1 MKKDLDH
8 IIFVGFVDPT
18 STEDGEKTITKIMNV
33 TGVKREN
40 ISFFYKEKYS
50 PQDIIRNSF
59 VPDKSQKF
67 NFRIGNSLCIASSSI
82 GTQRLTIEMLKKVD
96 IDVRTGYQHI
106 DISALNESELKSWLE
121 TGQYTKISEADDSE
135 ESAEDILNDILGDFD
150 GGDEDSLL
158 DGLLGEDDSSSQD
171 AYHGDDTGTPGATLT
186 PEPTPEPESAPE
198 SIPQSETAPQST
210 AETTPE
216 PEPTPHPSTKQ
227 EPTPP
232 PAPQTEP
239 SPQPTPSP
247 TPGTVSTSTPA
258 PTEDET
264 IYDAEIVSDE
274 EASLRT
280 NAGTIRERSSMGT
293 SFDDLLGSLN
303 STGDGSVSSSSRY
316 SADNPPISPK
326 DMGVSVPGLSDD
338 TQGEPRHGNSE
349 DTSRYNDLSNERF
362 DAPEATLRDTEEYR
376 RENNIDSTMGQDDS
390 MDYVNQAMKKRK
402 EAVER
407 QKRQQQQE
415 RAEIDRENRESG
427 SSLANLQN
435 MVGSKKE
442 ADRIDKQDDETAK
455 MYSEGRDRSEN
466 AFRPDGT
473 RKNYREYLSESQQR
487 EQFVDEKIREDFGN
501 VESLIGKGE
510 VHSDGEDNAYV
521 AKGKGR
527 IILSTAGKGG
537 VGKTLVSI
545 GMASALSLA
554 KAAEARDN
562 PGYKPN
568 RVWLIE
574 SDYNSPKLAA
584 TFHTGKRHVG
594 NLAALL
600 DKDATASIGNDEV
613 RQCIEDNA
621 VRDKET
627 GMMVLACPPLSVGLS
642 SPSIPMAILMA
653 IRYASQQGDD
663 VIVDHGNLTVGEYSS
678 LDKILA
684 RKTAHRVV
692 VVGNMACIDQTQTA
706 LDVLCK
712 TTPGSAEKG
721 RNPHSVS
728 VVLNKIRENQY
739 TIAQS
744 KLRPFRV
751 IATIPPIDALR
762 EENSVTGDTYLNN
775 APDDVRKAVYDRCGI
790 MLTRLG
796 YTSLQRYFVAK
807 TSYTGRRT
815 RGKKNVFRRIAEKL
829 AGDKK

>member
-121 TGQYTKISEADDSE
+121 TGRYTKISEADDSE

-198 SIPQSETAPQST
+198 SVPQSETAPQST

-247 TPGTVSTSTPA
+247 TPGTVSTPTPA

-326 DMGVSVPGLSDD
+326 DMGVSVPGLNDSQDKS
-338 TQGEPRHGNSE
+338 RHNESE
-349 DTSRYNDLSNERF
+349 DTSGYNDLSNERF
-362 DAPEATLRDTEEYR
+362 DAPESTLRDTEEYR
-376 RENNIDSTMGQDDS
+376 RENNIESTMGQGDS

>member
-8 IIFVGFVDPT
+8 IIFVGFADPT
-18 STEDGEKTITKIMNV
+18 TTADGEKTITKIMNV

-106 DISALNESELKSWLE
+106 DISALNEPELKSWLE
-121 TGQYTKISEADDSE
+121 TGQYTKISEDDDSG
-135 ESAEDILNDILGDFD
+135 ESTEDILNDILGDIGD
-150 GGDEDSLL
+150 GDEESLL

-171 AYHGDDTGTPGATLT
+171 AYHGDSASVQEAPQPESTPEPKPT
-186 PEPTPEPESAPE
+186 PEPAPQPEPTPAPETTPQPAPAAEPTPEPKP
-198 SIPQSETAPQST
+198 
-210 AETTPE
+210 TPA
-216 PEPTPHPSTKQ
+216 PEPTP
-227 EPTPP
+227 
-232 PAPQTEP
+232 
-239 SPQPTPSP
+239 
-247 TPGTVSTSTPA
+247 TPA

-280 NAGTIRERSSMGT
+280 NTGAIREESSMGT

-326 DMGVSVPGLSDD
+326 DMGVSVPGLNDSQDKS
-338 TQGEPRHGNSE
+338 RHNESE
-349 DTSRYNDLSNERF
+349 DTSGYSDLSNERF
-362 DAPEATLRDTEEYR
+362 DAPESTLRDTEEYR
-376 RENNIDSTMGQDDS
+376 RENNIESTMGQGDS

-807 TSYTGRRT
+807 TSYIGRRT
-815 RGKKNVFRRIAEKL
+815 RGRKNVFRRIAEKL

>member
-8 IIFVGFVDPT
+8 IIFVGFADPT
-18 STEDGEKTITKIMNV
+18 TTADGEKTITKIMNV

-171 AYHGDDTGTPGATLT
+171 AYHGDSASVQEAPQPESTPEPKPT
-186 PEPTPEPESAPE
+186 PEPAPQPEPTPAPETTPQPAPAAEPTPEPKP
-198 SIPQSETAPQST
+198 
-210 AETTPE
+210 TPA
-216 PEPTPHPSTKQ
+216 PEPTP
-227 EPTPP
+227 
-232 PAPQTEP
+232 
-239 SPQPTPSP
+239 
-247 TPGTVSTSTPA
+247 TPA

-349 DTSRYNDLSNERF
+349 DTSGYNDLSNERF

-376 RENNIDSTMGQDDS
+376 RENNIESTMGQGDS

-473 RKNYREYLSESQQR
+473 RKNYKEYLSESQQR

-510 VHSDGEDNAYV
+510 VHSNGEDNAYV